1 MGACHELCGAIKK
14 LGGAVE
20 DFKTLTDMVRSAQ
33 ANLDKGD
40 WDYLV
45 GAADT
50 EASLRRNRSAL
61 ESWVFL
67 PRILQDVSKVNT
79 ATQLLGQT
87 LRIPVVLPPIGS
99 IQAFTERGGSAV
111 AQAAEEFGVLHI
123 LSSSCAPDFE
133 TVAQEVPGP
142 RVYQLYLSG
151 DQAWL
156 DDQIE
161 RTIAS
166 GYVGFCL
173 TADTQVYSRRERD
186 LMKGYVPMQARTA
199 TGTMLDPGGVNYQ
212 STMSWDL
219 VAHIKEKFDI
229 PLIVKGVMNP
239 EDAKRCVD
247 VGVDV
252 VYVSN
257 HGGRQLDHTLAC
269 IDALPGVVEAV
280 DGRIPVVVDGGFMR
294 GADVIK
300 GLCLGA
306 TAVGMGRFEALAAAA
321 GGVPAMLRALSI
333 LEREIQISLALTG
346 VSDVADLHPGLLV
359 RDQPLRPSH
368 VLSAFPL
375 LEEGY

>member
-1 MGACHELCGAIKK
+1 MGACHELCGAIYKQ
-14 LGGAVE
+14 GGAVG

-33 ANLDKGD
+33 NNLDKGD

-99 IQAFTERGGSAV
+99 IQAFTEQGGSAV
-111 AQAAEEFGVLHI
+111 AQAAAEFGVLQI

-133 TVAQEVPGP
+133 TVAQEVTGP

-173 TADTQVYSRRERD
+173 TADTQVYSRRRRPNE
-186 LMKGYVPMQARTA
+186 
-199 TGTMLDPGGVNYQ
+199 
-212 STMSWDL
+212 
-219 VAHIKEKFDI
+219 
-229 PLIVKGVMNP
+229 
-239 EDAKRCVD
+239 
-247 VGVDV
+247 
-252 VYVSN
+252 
-257 HGGRQLDHTLAC
+257 
-269 IDALPGVVEAV
+269 
-280 DGRIPVVVDGGFMR
+280 
-294 GADVIK
+294 
-300 GLCLGA
+300 GLCAYAGA
-306 TAVGMGRFEALAAAA
+306 YCNGNHVGSRRRELSVHHVMG
-321 GGVPAMLRALSI
+321 PCRAHQ
-333 LEREIQISLALTG
+333 REIRYTAYCERCDESRRRQALCRCG
-346 VSDVADLHPGLLV
+346 C
-359 RDQPLRPSH
+359 
-368 VLSAFPL
+368 
-375 LEEGY
+375 

>member
-1 MGACHELCGAIKK
+1 MG
-14 LGGAVE
+14 
-20 DFKTLTDMVRSAQ
+20 DFKTLTDMVRLAQ
-33 ANLDKGD
+33 NNLDKGD

-45 GAADT
+45 GGSDT

-67 PRILQDVSKVNT
+67 PRILRDVSAVNT
-79 ATQLLGQT
+79 STHLLGQT

-99 IQAFTERGGSAV
+99 IQVFTERGGSAV
-111 AQAAEEFGVLHI
+111 AEAAAEFGVLQI
-123 LSSSCAPDFE
+123 LGSSCTPDFE
-133 TVAQEVPGP
+133 VVAKEVHGP
-142 RVYQLYLSG
+142 RCYQLYLSG

-156 DDQIE
+156 DDKIE
-161 RTIAS
+161 HVIAS
-166 GYVGFCL
+166 GYIGLCL
-173 TADTQVYSRRERD
+173 SADTQVYSRRERS
-186 LMKGYVPMQARTA
+186 LMKGYIPLQARTA
-199 TGTMLDPGGVNYQ
+199 TGTMLDPGGVHYQ
-212 STMSWDL
+212 STMTWDT
-219 VAHIKEKFDI
+219 VAHIKDKFDI

-239 EDAKRCVD
+239 EDAKQCVNA
-247 VGVDV
+247 GVDM

-257 HGGRQLDHTLAC
+257 HGGRQLDHAMAC

-280 DGRIPVVVDGGFMR
+280 DGQVPVVVDGGFMR

-306 TAVGMGRFEALAAAA
+306 TAVGMGRFVALAAAA

-346 VSDVADLHPGLLV
+346 VSDVADLDPGLVV
-359 RDQPLRPSH
+359 RDQPLRSSH

>member
-1 MGACHELCGAIKK
+1 
-14 LGGAVE
+14 VE
-20 DFKTLTDMVRSAQ
+20 NFKTLTDMVRLAQ
-33 ANLDKGD
+33 GNLDKGD

-61 ESWVFL
+61 ESWAFL
-67 PRILQDVSKVNT
+67 PRILQDVSEVNT
-79 ATQLLGQT
+79 QAQLLGQT

-99 IQAFTERGGSAV
+99 IQAFAQEGGSAV
-111 AQAAEEFGVLHI
+111 AQAAAEFGVLQI
-123 LSSSCAPDFE
+123 LSSSCSPDFE
-133 TVAQEVPGP
+133 TVAKDVAGA

-161 RTIAS
+161 RTVAS

-186 LMKGYVPMQARTA
+186 ILKSYVPMQARTA
-199 TGTMLDPGGVNYQ
+199 TGTMLDQGGVNYQ
-212 STMSWDL
+212 STMTWDT
-219 VAHIKEKFDI
+219 VAHIKDKFDI

-247 VGVDV
+247 AGVDV

-257 HGGRQLDHTLAC
+257 HGGRQLDHTVAC
-269 IDALPGVVEAV
+269 IDALPAVVAAV
-280 DGRIPVVVDGGFMR
+280 DGRVPVVVDGGFMR

-306 TAVGMGRFEALAAAA
+306 TAVGLGRFEALAAAA
-321 GGVPAMLRALSI
+321 GGAPAIVRALAI

-346 VSDVADLHPGLLV
+346 VANVADLHPGLV
-359 RDQPLRPSH
+359 TRAESLRPSH

>member
-1 MGACHELCGAIKK
+1 MG
-14 LGGAVE
+14 
-20 DFKTLTDMVRSAQ
+20 DFKTLTDMVRLARN
-33 ANLDKGD
+33 NLDKGD

-50 EASLRRNRSAL
+50 EASLNRNRAAVD
-61 ESWVFL
+61 SWTFL
-67 PRILQDVSKVNT
+67 PRILQDVSDVKT
-79 ATQLLGQT
+79 STQLLGQT

-99 IQAFTERGGSAV
+99 VQAFTEKGGSAV
-111 AQAAEEFGVLHI
+111 AEAAADFGVLQI
-123 LSSSCAPDFE
+123 LSSSCSPDFE
-133 TVAQEVPGP
+133 AVAQQIQGP
-142 RVYQLYLSG
+142 RIYQLYLSG

-156 DDQIE
+156 DDQIA
-161 RTIAS
+161 RTISS
-166 GYVGFCL
+166 GYIGFCL

-186 LMKGYVPMQARTA
+186 IMKNYVPMQARMA
-199 TGTMLDPGGVNYQ
+199 TGTMLDQSGVNYQ
-212 STMSWDL
+212 STMSWET

-239 EDAKRCVD
+239 EDAKQCVE

-257 HGGRQLDHTLAC
+257 HGGRQLDHTVAC
-269 IDALPGVVEAV
+269 IDALPAVVEAV
-280 DGRIPVVVDGGFMR
+280 DGRVPVVVDGGFMR

-321 GGVPAMLRALSI
+321 GGAAAIVRALSI

-346 VSDVADLHPGLLV
+346 VADVADLHPGLMH
-359 RDQPLRPSH
+359 RAQPLAASH
-368 VLSAFPL
+368 ALSAFPL

>member
-1 MGACHELCGAIKK
+1 MEN
-14 LGGAVE
+14 
-20 DFKTLTDMVRSAQ
+20 FKTLTDMVRLAQ
-33 ANLDKGD
+33 SNLDKGD

-61 ESWVFL
+61 DSWTFV
-67 PRILQDVSKVNT
+67 PRILQDVSNVNT
-79 ATQLLGQT
+79 TAQLLGQT

-99 IQAFTERGGSAV
+99 LQTFVEGGGTAV
-111 AQAAEEFGVLHI
+111 AKAAAEAGILQI
-123 LSSSCAPDFE
+123 LSSSCLPDFQTIAKE
-133 TVAQEVPGP
+133 TDVLGA
-142 RVYQLYLSG
+142 YQLYLTG
-151 DQAWL
+151 DERWL
-156 DDQIE
+156 NEQIE
-161 RTIAS
+161 LVIAS
-166 GYVGFCL
+166 GYTALCL

-186 LMKGYVPMQARTA
+186 IINSYTPSQAVLAPSTTVSRGA
-199 TGTMLDPGGVNYQ
+199 FSYQ
-212 STMSWDL
+212 AAMTWDT
-219 VAHIKEKFDI
+219 VAHIKDKFDI

-247 VGVDV
+247 TGVDV

-257 HGGRQLDHTLAC
+257 HGGRQLDHTVAC
-269 IDALPGVVEAV
+269 IDALPAVAAAV
-280 DGRIPVVVDGGFMR
+280 DGCVPVVVDGGFMR

-306 TAVGMGRFEALAAAA
+306 TAVGLGRFEALAAAA
-321 GGVPAMLRALSI
+321 GGVPAIVRALAI

-346 VSDVADLHPGLLV
+346 VADVADLHPGLV
-359 RDQPLRPSH
+359 TRAESLRPSH

>member
-1 MGACHELCGAIKK
+1 M
-14 LGGAVE
+14 
-20 DFKTLTDMVRSAQ
+20 
-33 ANLDKGD
+33 
-40 WDYLV
+40 

-67 PRILQDVSKVNT
+67 PRILQDVVRSI
-79 ATQLLGQT
+79 
-87 LRIPVVLPPIGS
+87 RPPNCWVRLAYSGGVAANWFNS
-99 IQAFTERGGSAV
+99 GLYRTRGSAV

-219 VAHIKEKFDI
+219 VAHIKEIRYTAYCEGCDESRRRQA
-229 PLIVKGVMNP
+229 LC
-239 EDAKRCVD
+239 RC
-247 VGVDV
+247 G
-252 VYVSN
+252 
-257 HGGRQLDHTLAC
+257 C
-269 IDALPGVVEAV
+269 
-280 DGRIPVVVDGGFMR
+280 
-294 GADVIK
+294 
-300 GLCLGA
+300 
-306 TAVGMGRFEALAAAA
+306 
-321 GGVPAMLRALSI
+321 
-333 LEREIQISLALTG
+333 
-346 VSDVADLHPGLLV
+346 
-359 RDQPLRPSH
+359 
-368 VLSAFPL
+368 
-375 LEEGY
+375 